1 MLVKRAQRQ
10 EVKSLVMLKIAAAKV
25 MLRRGVD
32 PSLIDG
38 MLKYG
43 KEKRAFALNLRDSS
57 VLSAIAGMG
66 IGGAAG
72 GLHGLYYPDED
83 EEGKPKSRM
92 DSVLAHGLGG
102 AALGGI
108 GSVARSLIYNHL
120 AQVGDES
127 EVDLGY
133 ASTAGPAPIPIT
145 YNEDAATAAGAI
157 MGAGLGGVV
166 GWMNPGYDVKG
177 KRRNRLQALLV
188 AGAGGAAL
196 GGIGSKVRGMLY
208 DHLEA
213 PPNAGSIGGAPPIGS
228 NNIR

>member
-1 MLVKRAQRQ
+1 MLVKRAQQQ

-32 PSLIDG
+32 PSLING

-43 KEKRAFALNLRDSS
+43 KEKRAFALNLQDSS

-102 AALGGI
+102 AALGGV

-120 AQVGDES
+120 AQVGAP

-133 ASTAGPAPIPIT
+133 GSTAESAPIT

-157 MGAGLGGVV
+157 MGAGLGGVA

-208 DHLEA
+208 DHLA
-213 PPNAGSIGGAPPIGS
+213 Q
-228 NNIR
+228 